1 MKKFLARIA
10 AAAALSA
17 VSIFSVQTASAGG
30 SINVPVSHPTIW
42 SGFYVGGTIGLASAE
57 SEASLFGL
65 NLVSVDD
72 DAFAGGVHVGYN
84 WQRGSIVYGVEADY
98 SFTGIE
104 YNVFNTEIATIDGL
118 GSVRARLGYA
128 VNDLLLFA
136 TAGFAWKDSD
146 TIGGGFVDL
155 DDSGYVLGA
164 GAEIKFG
171 QKYSFRGEVLH
182 YSFENESIF
191 NFNAVDVD
199 TDITVVRTGLSVHF

>member
-1 MKKFLARIA
+1 M
-10 AAAALSA
+10 
-17 VSIFSVQTASAGG
+17 
-30 SINVPVSHPTIW
+30 
-42 SGFYVGGTIGLASAE
+42 ASAE

-84 WQRGSIVYGVEADY
+84 WQRGAIVYGIEADY

-104 YNVFNTEIATIDGL
+104 YNVFNTEIASIDGL

-146 TIGGGFVDL
+146 TIGGNFVNL

-191 NFNAVDVD
+191 NLGAVDVD

>member
-1 MKKFLARIA
+1 M
-10 AAAALSA
+10 
-17 VSIFSVQTASAGG
+17 
-30 SINVPVSHPTIW
+30 
-42 SGFYVGGTIGLASAE
+42 ASAE